1 MKPQILSKRNLTILS
16 LFFVILSQAQTT
28 SKSTPEKSNVL
39 PIIEGSA
46 GLNNTTNEIDMI
58 GEVSDYEE
66 LAVTEKGFVY
76 STSEN
81 LPTISDSKISVES
94 GDGTFSEKL
103 TDLISSTLYYIR
115 PYAINAKGVA
125 YGSLSI
131 IDTSTQSNIDINLQ
145 AKIKTYPNPSTNY
158 ISLAGLMETK
168 NYIIYNTSGK
178 ELARGSISYNNKID
192 VRFLTNGLYL
202 LKLDDFEIIKFIKN

>member
-168 NYIIYNTSGK
+168 NYIIYNTAGK

>member
-178 ELARGSISYNNKID
+178 ELARGSISYNP
-192 VRFLTNGLYL
+192 
-202 LKLDDFEIIKFIKN
+202 